1 MMGIDDAVAA
11 GCTLVDTVVKRIWPD
26 ATEIEKDKLAQMT
39 QELQSEWANQLQ
51 QIEVNKIEAAS
62 SSLFVAG
69 WRPFV
74 GWVGAAALAY
84 ASIIEPISRFVATV
98 IYAYTGVFPVINTEI
113 TLQILLAL
121 LGLGSMRSFEKSK
134 GVHDK

>member
-1 MMGIDDAVAA
+1 MIGIDDAVAA

-39 QELQSEWANQLQ
+39 QALQSEWANQLQ

-84 ASIIEPISRFVATV
+84 AALIEPISRFVATV
-98 IYAYTGVFPVINTEI
+98 IFNYTGLFPILNTEI
-113 TLQILLAL
+113 TLQILMAL
-121 LGLGSMRSFEKSK
+121 LGFGGMRSFEKAK
-134 GVHDK
+134 GVHHK

>member
-1 MMGIDDAVAA
+1 MIGIDDAVAA

-39 QELQSEWANQLQ
+39 QALQSEWANQLQ
-51 QIEVNKIEAAS
+51 QIDVNKIEAAS

-84 ASIIEPISRFVATV
+84 AALIEPMSRFIATV
-98 IYAYTGVFPVINTEI
+98 IFNYTGLFPILNTEI
-113 TLQILLAL
+113 TLQILMAL
-121 LGLGSMRSFEKSK
+121 LGFGGMRSFEKAK
-134 GVHDK
+134 GVHHK

>member
-84 ASIIEPISRFVATV
+84 AAIIEPISRFVATV

>member
-39 QELQSEWANQLQ
+39 QALQAEWANQLQ

-84 ASIIEPISRFVATV
+84 AALIEPMSRFVATV
-98 IYAYTGVFPVINTEI
+98 IFNYTGLFPILNTEI
-113 TLQILLAL
+113 TLQILMAL
-121 LGLGSMRSFEKSK
+121 LGFGGMRSFEKAK
-134 GVHDK
+134 GVHNK

>member
-1 MMGIDDAVAA
+1 MIGIDDAVAA

-39 QELQSEWANQLQ
+39 QALQSEWANQLQ
-51 QIEVNKIEAAS
+51 QIDVNKIEAAS

-84 ASIIEPISRFVATV
+84 AALIEPVSRFIATV
-98 IYAYTGVFPVINTEI
+98 IFNYTGLFPILNTEI
-113 TLQILLAL
+113 TLQILMAL
-121 LGLGSMRSFEKSK
+121 LGFGGMRSFEKAK
-134 GVHDK
+134 GVHHK

>member
-1 MMGIDDAVAA
+1 MIGIDDAVAA

-51 QIEVNKIEAAS
+51 QIEVNKLEAAS

-74 GWVGAAALAY
+74 GWVGAAGLAY
-84 ASIIEPISRFVATV
+84 AAIIEPVFRFIATV
-98 IYAYTGVFPVINTEI
+98 IFSYTGLFPVLNTEI
-113 TLQILLAL
+113 TLQILMAL
-121 LGLGSMRSFEKSK
+121 LGIGSMRSFEKFK

>member
-1 MMGIDDAVAA
+1 MIGIDDAVAA

-39 QELQSEWANQLQ
+39 QALQSEWANQLQ

-74 GWVGAAALAY
+74 GWVGTAALAY
-84 ASIIEPISRFVATV
+84 AALIEPMSRFIATV
-98 IYAYTGVFPVINTEI
+98 IFNYTGLFPILNTEI
-113 TLQILLAL
+113 TLQILMAL
-121 LGLGSMRSFEKSK
+121 LGFGGMRSFEKAK
-134 GVHDK
+134 GVHHK

>member
-1 MMGIDDAVAA
+1 MIGIDDAVAA

-39 QELQSEWANQLQ
+39 QALQSEWANQLQ

-84 ASIIEPISRFVATV
+84 AALIEPVSRFIATV
-98 IYAYTGVFPVINTEI
+98 IFNYTGLFPILNTEI
-113 TLQILLAL
+113 TLQILMAL
-121 LGLGSMRSFEKSK
+121 LGFGGMRSFEKAK
-134 GVHDK
+134 GVHHK

>member
-1 MMGIDDAVAA
+1 MIGIDDAVAA

-39 QELQSEWANQLQ
+39 QALQSEWANQLQ

-84 ASIIEPISRFVATV
+84 AALIEPMSRFIATV
-98 IYAYTGVFPVINTEI
+98 IFNYTGLFPILNTEI
-113 TLQILLAL
+113 TLQILMAL
-121 LGLGSMRSFEKSK
+121 LGFGGMRSFEKAK
-134 GVHDK
+134 GVHHK

>member
-1 MMGIDDAVAA
+1 MIGIDDAVAA

-39 QELQSEWANQLQ
+39 QALQSEWANQLQ
-51 QIEVNKIEAAS
+51 QIDVNKIEAAS

-84 ASIIEPISRFVATV
+84 AALIEPMSRFIATV
-98 IYAYTGVFPVINTEI
+98 IFNYTGLFPILNTEI
-113 TLQILLAL
+113 TLQILMAL
-121 LGLGSMRSFEKSK
+121 LGFGGMRIFEKAK
-134 GVHDK
+134 GVHHK

>member
-11 GCTLVDTVVKRIWPD
+11 GYTLVDTIVKCIWPD

-39 QELQSEWANQLQ
+39 QELQAEWANQLQ
-51 QIEVNKIEAAS
+51 QIELNKIEAAS

-74 GWVGAAALAY
+74 GWVGAMALAY
-84 ASIIEPISRFVATV
+84 SAIIEPISRFIAMV
-98 IYAYTGVFPVINTEI
+98 IFAYTGTFPGINTDV
-113 TLQILLAL
+113 TLQILMAL
-121 LGLGSMRSFEKSK
+121 LGLGSMRSFEKAK
-134 GVHDK
+134 GVHTK